1 MNDEL
6 KKGLS
11 KAMKLCSGRELCAD
25 DIYARLKKWSVPQ
38 EYFDTIIT
46 QLQKEK
52 FIDDE
57 RFVRSFVKDKFN
69 INGWGKEK
77 IRYELS
83 SKGLSENLINISLSE
98 IDETKYLALLE
109 NILEQKRRGI
119 KATSE
124 YEMKGKLIRF
134 AQGRGFAIVDIL
146 KILN

>member
-25 DIYARLKKWSVPQ
+25 DIYARLKKWSVPK
-38 EYFDTIIT
+38 EYFDTIII
-46 QLQKEK
+46 QLRKEK

>member
-25 DIYARLKKWSVPQ
+25 DIYARLKKWSISK
-38 EYFDTIIT
+38 EYFDTIII
-46 QLQKEK
+46 QLRKEK

>member
-25 DIYARLKKWSVPQ
+25 DIYARLKKWSVPK